1 MRKFSKSLSYAI
13 KGLFEVFKT
22 QRNFKIQTVFALIAL
37 TLSFILNLEE
47 SQILWISLS
56 ITMVLILETI
66 NTLVEKIMDL
76 IHPQYNPIVGVIK
89 DLGAA
94 AVLIAATFSIVVAVV
109 IFGGKIFNW
118 PPKYG
123 IIIGI
128 AFIIFIIFGSVYTK
142 GGDKCDR

>member
-13 KGLFEVFKT
+13 KGLFEVFRT
-22 QRNFKIQTVFALIAL
+22 QRNFKIQSTFAIIAL
-37 TLSFILNLEE
+37 TLSFVLNLEE
-47 SQILWISLS
+47 IQILWITLAIS
-56 ITMVLILETI
+56 MVLILETI
-66 NTLVEKIMDL
+66 NTLVEKLMDL
-76 IHPQYNPIVGVIK
+76 LHPNYNPIVGIIK

-109 IFGGKIFNW
+109 VFGGRIFNW

-128 AFIIFIIFGSVYTK
+128 AFILFIIIGSVK
-142 GGDKCDR
+142 GGGNHDR

>member
-13 KGLFEVFKT
+13 KGLFEVFRT
-22 QRNFKIQTVFALIAL
+22 QRNFKIQISFALFAFFL
-37 TLSFILNLEE
+37 TIVLDLEQ
-47 SQILWISLS
+47 SQVLWISLS
-56 ITMVLILETI
+56 VAIVLILETI

-76 IHPQYNPIVGVIK
+76 LHPQYNPIVGIIK

-109 IFGGKIFNW
+109 VFGGRIFNW

-128 AFIIFIIFGSVYTK
+128 AFILFIIIGSVK
-142 GGDKCDR
+142 GGGNHDR

>member
-1 MRKFSKSLSYAI
+1 MRKFSKSLSFAI
-13 KGLFEVFKT
+13 KGLFEVFRT
-22 QRNFKIQTVFALIAL
+22 QRNFKIQISFALFAFFL
-37 TLSFILNLEE
+37 TIVLDLEQ
-47 SQILWISLS
+47 SQVLWISLS
-56 ITMVLILETI
+56 VAIVLILETI

-76 IHPQYNPIVGVIK
+76 LHPQYNPIVGIIK

-109 IFGGKIFNW
+109 VFGGRIFNW

-128 AFIIFIIFGSVYTK
+128 AFILFIIIGSVK
-142 GGDKCDR
+142 GGGNHDR

>member
-13 KGLFEVFKT
+13 KGLFEVFRT
-22 QRNFKIQTVFALIAL
+22 QRNFKIQSTFAIIAL
-37 TLSFILNLEE
+37 TLSFVLNLEE
-47 SQILWISLS
+47 SQILWITLAIS
-56 ITMVLILETI
+56 MVLILETI
-66 NTLVEKIMDL
+66 NTLVEKLMDL
-76 IHPQYNPIVGVIK
+76 LHPNYNPIVGIIK

-109 IFGGKIFNW
+109 VFGGRIFNW

-128 AFIIFIIFGSVYTK
+128 AFILFIIIGSVK
-142 GGDKCDR
+142 GGGNHDR